1 MIDDRCVSEVNT
13 MSEVDELRE
22 KLSTAIQIL
31 RWELADMWGHVSC
44 RTSSGDSFL
53 LLPLRPPL
61 DQSLPEADCIRRET
75 DEAPRPSLTH
85 RQRCD
90 CCDRRRSHLACSQLT
105 RHERRR
111 DG

>member
-22 KLSTAIQIL
+22 KLATAIQIL

-44 RTSSGDSFL
+44 RTSRGDSFL

-61 DQSLPEADCIRRET
+61 DQSLPENDVLEF
-75 DEAPRPSLTH
+75 DM
-85 RQRCD
+85 
-90 CCDRRRSHLACSQLT
+90 
-105 RHERRR
+105 
-111 DG
+111 DGNLISRVR